1 MLQMKNTNSTIKT
14 VIMALSLYS
23 QGAFAKCTLN
33 SNSTQT
39 QTVNVGANLAS
50 ALNIPRDTPNGT
62 VIYEE
67 TGATNQKFAFVCD
80 SQASIG
86 IKLNPSLGVV
96 PEGSTIFPLGNTGLS
111 FRLRD
116 AARGYYPSVHPIPSG
131 SWYLL
136 GEPVRFEIIK
146 TGKLSPQPI
155 VLAGYLGQQIADELV
170 AMNLYL
176 TKPIIVNASACQT
189 PAVSVQMGD
198 DYLLDEF
205 GNAGDTSRLIKF
217 NIALNE
223 CQSGI
228 KKVTYSLKA
237 TSQIIDQQQ
246 GVVAL
251 NSDSTAKGIGLKLM
265 NESGQ
270 PLALGTTYPF
280 TSFNSTSTD
289 FKIPL
294 SAAYYR
300 LPDSKLK
307 AGTAN
312 ASVTFVVNYL

>member
-1 MLQMKNTNSTIKT
+1 MRQMKHTNSTLKT
-14 VIMALSLYS
+14 VLLTLSLYS
-23 QGAFAKCTLN
+23 QGAFAKCTMY
-33 SNSTQT
+33 SNSIKT
-39 QTVNVGANLAS
+39 QTVNFGANLAS
-50 ALNIPRDTPNGT
+50 ALNVPRDTPNGT

-67 TGATNQKFAFVCD
+67 AGATYQKFQYSCD
-80 SQASIG
+80 SQVGTG
-86 IKLNPSLGVV
+86 IKLNQSLGVV

-111 FRLRD
+111 FRLRGVN
-116 AARGYYPSVHPIPSG
+116 GYYTSVRPIPSG
-131 SWYLL
+131 SGYLL
-136 GEPVRFEIIK
+136 GDTLRFEIIK
-146 TGKLSPQPI
+146 TGELSPQSI
-155 VLAGYLGQQIADELV
+155 VPAGYLGQQIAGELV
-170 AMNLYL
+170 SMNLYL
-176 TKPIIVNASACQT
+176 TKPIVVNASACQT

-198 DYLLDEF
+198 DYRLDEF
-205 GNAGDTSRLIKF
+205 GNTGDTPRPIMF

-228 KKVTYSLKA
+228 KKITYSLKA

-270 PLALGTTYPF
+270 PLALGATYPF

-300 LPDSKLK
+300 LPDSKLE

-312 ASVTFVVNYL
+312 ASVTFVVSYL